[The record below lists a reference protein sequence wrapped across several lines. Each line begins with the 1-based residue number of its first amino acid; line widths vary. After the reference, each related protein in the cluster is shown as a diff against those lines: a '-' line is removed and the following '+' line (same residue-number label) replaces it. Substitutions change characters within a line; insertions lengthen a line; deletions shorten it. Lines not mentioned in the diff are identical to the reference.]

1 MGRSILVTGGSGYFG
16 EVLAGGAVA
25 NGDRVRVFDVNPPAA
40 TAVSVEFVQGDV
52 RDRDA
57 VRAACDGVDVV
68 LHNVAQV
75 PLARDRELFRSV
87 NVVGTANLLVAAR
100 DAGVGKVVHTSSS
113 AVFGIPDSNPVTEE
127 TPCRPL

>member
-40 TAVSVEFVQGDV
+40 TAASVEFVQGDV

-75 PLARDRELFRSV
+75 PLARDRELFWSV

-113 AVFGIPDSNPVTEE
+113 AG
-127 TPCRPL
+127 PLSVGRGSGSS